1 MYVIHVRAGFYDSCK
16 DLSMP
21 KKNKKKE
28 TNNVAQE
35 ENAMREDFEME
46 EPTVVEAGDAVAP
59 AETAL
64 SDEAAKLE
72 AHKQAKREAAQRFKE
87 RRTAEKEERAKK
99 AQAIKDKLIDA
110 GFYDQLDEESKA
122 FLEEL
127 INGKTVIS
135 NSSLFNV
142 IFGATPKVGDSKTL
156 RTIFEKTLKG
166 KSAIDA
172 YVKKWAEKGIVVE
185 FNKDS
190 VDILNSTYTIAK
202 M

>member
-1 MYVIHVRAGFYDSCK
+1 
-16 DLSMP
+16 
-21 KKNKKKE
+21 
-28 TNNVAQE
+28 
-35 ENAMREDFEME
+35 
-46 EPTVVEAGDAVAP
+46 
-59 AETAL
+59 
-64 SDEAAKLE
+64 
-72 AHKQAKREAAQRFKE
+72 
-87 RRTAEKEERAKK
+87 
-99 AQAIKDKLIDA
+99 
-110 GFYDQLDEESKA
+110 
-122 FLEEL
+122 
-127 INGKTVIS
+127 
-135 NSSLFNV
+135 V